1 MKNLFINPI
10 ILFATLLMWIFSS
23 TTTSAQE
30 VISVSPHD
38 GSTVTIDG
46 NVISIEGGGATVDIS
61 QDRDQI
67 VQRKGGN
74 IIINGR
80 ALEDILNDNNNDNY
94 NYNDNDYPRKIVG
107 SKERSTRTVE
117 LAKDFNYI
125 KASRGVDVVMSDEK
139 GNKATISANSNL
151 IDYVICKSSGG
162 TLTIGID
169 DKVRNLSNFHVEIT
183 IPRRDNINVYQVAS
197 GASINIHPELTCP
210 NVSMEVA
217 SGGSVNC
224 ARINCDKLLIEAS
237 SAGSVSGSF
246 RIKECGIVETSS
258 AADINISALAP
269 ELNLKASSGSTINVS
284 GQVKHL
290 DVDASSAASIKA
302 YNLNAVTAEAEAS
315 SGASIKLNC
324 SKSLEAEASSAADI
338 RYTGDCSVERRASS
352 GGSVKKVD

>member
-1 MKNLFINPI
+1 MKNLFISSLI
-10 ILFATLLMWIFSS
+10 FFTSLLIWLFSS
-23 TTTSAQE
+23 TTASAQE
-30 VISVSPHD
+30 VITVSPHS

-46 NVISIEGGGATVDIS
+46 NVINIEGGGASVDIS
-61 QDRDQI
+61 SDADQI

-80 ALEDILNDNNNDNY
+80 ALEDIINDNDNNNYD
-94 NYNDNDYPRKIVG
+94 DYPRKVVG

-125 KASRGVDVVMSDEK
+125 KASRGVNVVMSNEK

-151 IDYVICKSSGG
+151 IDYVICRSSGG
-162 TLTIGID
+162 TLTIGVD

-183 IPRRDNINVYQVAS
+183 IPRRDNINVFQAAS
-197 GASINIHPELTCP
+197 AASINIHPELTCP

-224 ARINCDKLLIEAS
+224 SRINCDKLLIEAS

-246 RIKECGIVETSS
+246 KIKECGIVETSS

-290 DVDASSAASIKA
+290 DADASSAASIKA
-302 YNLNAVTAEAEAS
+302 YNLNAVTAEAESS
-315 SGASIKLNC
+315 SGASVKLNC
-324 SKSLEAEASSAADI
+324 SKSLEAEASSGADI
-338 RYTGDCSVERRASS
+338 LYKGDCSVERRASS
-352 GGSVKKVD
+352 GGSVKRVD

>member
-1 MKNLFINPI
+1 MKNLFISSLI
-10 ILFATLLMWIFSS
+10 FFTSLLIWLFSS
-23 TTTSAQE
+23 TAASAQE
-30 VISVSPHD
+30 VITVSPHS

-46 NVISIEGGGATVDIS
+46 NVINIEGNGASVDIS
-61 QDRDQI
+61 SDGDAT

-80 ALEDILNDNNNDNY
+80 ALEDILNDNNY
-94 NYNDNDYPRKIVG
+94 DNDYPRKVVG

-125 KASRGVDVVMSDEK
+125 KASRGVDVVMSNEK

-151 IDYVICKSSGG
+151 IDYVICRSSGG
-162 TLTIGID
+162 TLTIGVD

-183 IPRRDNINVYQVAS
+183 IPRRDNINVYQAAS
-197 GASINIHPELTCP
+197 AASINIHPELTCP

-224 ARINCDKLLIEAS
+224 SRINCDKLLIEAS

-246 RIKECGIVETSS
+246 KIKECGIVETSS

-290 DVDASSAASIKA
+290 DADASSAASIKA
-302 YNLNAVTAEAEAS
+302 YNLNAVTAEAESS

-324 SKSLEAEASSAADI
+324 SKSLEAEASSGADI
-338 RYTGDCSVERRASS
+338 LYKGDCSVERRVSS
-352 GGSVKKVD
+352 GGSVKRVD

>member
-1 MKNLFINPI
+1 MKNLFISFVI
-10 ILFATLLMWIFSS
+10 FFTSLFIWLFSS
-23 TTTSAQE
+23 AAASAQE

-38 GSTVTIDG
+38 GATVTIDG

-61 QDRDQI
+61 SDGDQI

-80 ALEDILNDNNNDNY
+80 ALEDILNDNNNY
-94 NYNDNDYPRKIVG
+94 YDYPRKVVG

-162 TLTIGID
+162 TLTVGVD

-210 NVSMEVA
+210 NVSMEVS

-258 AADINISALAP
+258 AADINISALSP

-290 DVDASSAASIKA
+290 DVDASSAANIKA

-315 SGASIKLNC
+315 SGASVKLNC

-338 RYTGDCSVERRASS
+338 RYTGDCTVERRASS

>member
-1 MKNLFINPI
+1 MKNLFISSVI
-10 ILFATLLMWIFSS
+10 FFASLLIWLFSS
-23 TTTSAQE
+23 TAASAQE
-30 VISVSPHD
+30 VITLSPHS

-46 NVISIEGGGATVDIS
+46 NVINIEGNGASVDIS
-61 QDRDQI
+61 SDEEQI

-80 ALEDILNDNNNDNY
+80 ALEDIINDND
-94 NYNDNDYPRKIVG
+94 DDYPRKVVG

-125 KASRGVDVVMSDEK
+125 KASRGVDVVMSNEK

-151 IDYVICKSSGG
+151 IDYVICRSSGG

-183 IPRRDNINVYQVAS
+183 IPRRDNINVYQAAS
-197 GASINIHPELTCP
+197 AASINIHPELTCP

-224 ARINCDKLLIEAS
+224 SRINCDKLLIEAS

-246 RIKECGIVETSS
+246 KIKECGIVETSS

-290 DVDASSAASIKA
+290 DADASSAASIKA
-302 YNLNAVTAEAEAS
+302 YNLNAVTAEAESS

-324 SKSLEAEASSAADI
+324 SKSLEAEASSGADI
-338 RYTGDCSVERRASS
+338 LYKGDCSVERRASS
-352 GGSVKKVD
+352 GGSVKRVD

>member
-1 MKNLFINPI
+1 MKNLFISSVI
-10 ILFATLLMWIFSS
+10 FFASLLIWLFSS
-23 TTTSAQE
+23 AAASAQE
-30 VISVSPHD
+30 VITVSPHS
-38 GSTVTIDG
+38 GSTITIDG
-46 NVISIEGGGATVDIS
+46 NVINIEGSGASVDIS
-61 QDRDQI
+61 SDGDAT
-67 VQRKGGN
+67 VQRKDGN

-80 ALEDILNDNNNDNY
+80 ALEDIINDNDNNNNY
-94 NYNDNDYPRKIVG
+94 DDYPRKVVG

-125 KASRGVDVVMSDEK
+125 KASRGVDVVMSNEK

-151 IDYVICKSSGG
+151 IDYVICRSSGG
-162 TLTIGID
+162 TLTIGVD

-183 IPRRDNINVYQVAS
+183 IPRRDNINVYQAAS
-197 GASINIHPELTCP
+197 AASINIHPELTCP

-224 ARINCDKLLIEAS
+224 SRINCDKLLIEAS

-246 RIKECGIVETSS
+246 KIKECGIVETSS

-290 DVDASSAASIKA
+290 DADASSAASIKA
-302 YNLNAVTAEAEAS
+302 YNLNAVTAEAESS
-315 SGASIKLNC
+315 SGASVKLNC
-324 SKSLEAEASSAADI
+324 SKSLEAEASSGADI
-338 RYTGDCSVERRASS
+338 LYKGDCSVERRASS
-352 GGSVKKVD
+352 GGSVKRVD

>member
-1 MKNLFINPI
+1 MKNLFISSLI
-10 ILFATLLMWIFSS
+10 FFTSLLIWLFSS
-23 TTTSAQE
+23 TTASAQE
-30 VISVSPHD
+30 VITVSPHS

-46 NVISIEGGGATVDIS
+46 NVINIEGNGASVDIS
-61 QDRDQI
+61 SDGDAT
-67 VQRKGGN
+67 VQRNGGN

-80 ALEDILNDNNNDNY
+80 VLEDILNDNNNYD
-94 NYNDNDYPRKIVG
+94 DDYPRKIVG

-125 KASRGVDVVMSDEK
+125 KASRGVDVVMSNEK

-151 IDYVICKSSGG
+151 IDYVICRSSGG
-162 TLTIGID
+162 TLTIGVD

-183 IPRRDNINVYQVAS
+183 IPRRDNINVYQAAS
-197 GASINIHPELTCP
+197 AASINIHPELTCP

-224 ARINCDKLLIEAS
+224 SRINCDKLLIEAS

-246 RIKECGIVETSS
+246 KIKECGIVETSS

-290 DVDASSAASIKA
+290 DADASSAASIKA
-302 YNLNAVTAEAEAS
+302 YNLNAVTAEAESS

-324 SKSLEAEASSAADI
+324 SKSLEAEASSGADI
-338 RYTGDCSVERRASS
+338 LYKGDCSVERRASS
-352 GGSVKKVD
+352 GGSVKRVD

>member
-1 MKNLFINPI
+1 MKNLFISFVI
-10 ILFATLLMWIFSS
+10 FFTSLFIWLFSS
-23 TTTSAQE
+23 AAASSQE

-38 GSTVTIDG
+38 GATVTIDG

-61 QDRDQI
+61 SDGDQI

-80 ALEDILNDNNNDNY
+80 ALEDILNDNNNY
-94 NYNDNDYPRKIVG
+94 YDYPRKVVG

-162 TLTIGID
+162 TLTVGVD

-210 NVSMEVA
+210 NVSMEVS

-258 AADINISALAP
+258 AADINISALSP

-290 DVDASSAASIKA
+290 DVDASSAANIKA

-315 SGASIKLNC
+315 SGASVKLNC

-338 RYTGDCSVERRASS
+338 RYTGDCTVERRASS

>member
-30 VISVSPHD
+30 VISVSPSA

-61 QDRDQI
+61 QDGDRI

-80 ALEDILNDNNNDNY
+80 ALEDILNDNNNY
-94 NYNDNDYPRKIVG
+94 YDYPRKVVG

-162 TLTIGID
+162 TLTVGID
-169 DKVRNLSNFHVEIT
+169 DVVRNLSNVNVVIT
-183 IPRRDNINVYQVAS
+183 IPRRDNINVYQAAS
-197 GASINIHPELTCP
+197 AASINIHPELTCP

-224 ARINCDKLLIEAS
+224 SRINCDKLLIEAS

-246 RIKECGIVETSS
+246 KIKECGIVETSS

-290 DVDASSAASIKA
+290 DADASSAASIKA
-302 YNLNAVTAEAEAS
+302 YNLNAVTAEAESS
-315 SGASIKLNC
+315 SGASVKLNC
-324 SKSLEAEASSAADI
+324 SKALEASASSGADI
-338 RYTGDCSVERRASS
+338 LYKGDCTVERRASS

>member
-1 MKNLFINPI
+1 MKNLFISSLI
-10 ILFATLLMWIFSS
+10 FFTSLLIWLFSS
-23 TTTSAQE
+23 AAASAQE
-30 VISVSPHD
+30 VITVSPHS

-46 NVISIEGGGATVDIS
+46 NVINIEGNGASVDIS
-61 QDRDQI
+61 SDADQI

-80 ALEDILNDNNNDNY
+80 ALEDIINDSE
-94 NYNDNDYPRKIVG
+94 NYNDDYPRKVVG

-125 KASRGVDVVMSDEK
+125 KASRGVNVVMSNEK

-151 IDYVICKSSGG
+151 IDYVICRSSGG
-162 TLTIGID
+162 TLTIGVD

-183 IPRRDNINVYQVAS
+183 IPRRDNINVFQAAS
-197 GASINIHPELTCP
+197 AASINIHPELTCP

-224 ARINCDKLLIEAS
+224 SRINCDKLLIEAS

-246 RIKECGIVETSS
+246 KIKECGIVETSS

-290 DVDASSAASIKA
+290 DADASSAANIKA
-302 YNLNAVTAEAEAS
+302 YNLNAVTAEAESS
-315 SGASIKLNC
+315 SGASVKLNC
-324 SKSLEAEASSAADI
+324 SKSLEAEASSGADI
-338 RYTGDCSVERRASS
+338 LYKGDCSVERRASS
-352 GGSVKKVD
+352 GGSVKRVD

>member
-30 VISVSPHD
+30 VISVSPSA

-61 QDRDQI
+61 SDGDQI

-80 ALEDILNDNNNDNY
+80 ALEDILNDNNNY

-117 LAKDFNYI
+117 
-125 KASRGVDVVMSDEK
+125 ASRGVDVVMSDEK

-210 NVSMEVA
+210 NVSMEVS

-258 AADINISALAP
+258 AADINISALSP

-290 DVDASSAASIKA
+290 DADASSAANIKA

-315 SGASIKLNC
+315 SGASVKLNC

-352 GGSVKKVD
+352 GGSVKRVD

>member
-1 MKNLFINPI
+1 MKNLFITPVI
-10 ILFATLLMWIFSS
+10 FSATLLMWLFSS
-23 TTTSAQE
+23 TTASAQE
-30 VISVSPHD
+30 VITVSPHS

-46 NVISIEGGGATVDIS
+46 NVINIEGNGASVDIS
-61 QDRDQI
+61 SDVDQI

-80 ALEDILNDNNNDNY
+80 ALEDIINDNDNNNYD
-94 NYNDNDYPRKIVG
+94 DYPRKVVG

-125 KASRGVDVVMSDEK
+125 KASRGVNVVMSNEK

-151 IDYVICKSSGG
+151 IDYVICRSSGG
-162 TLTIGID
+162 TLTIGVD

-183 IPRRDNINVYQVAS
+183 IPRRDNINVYQAAS
-197 GASINIHPELTCP
+197 AASINIHPELTCP

-224 ARINCDKLLIEAS
+224 SRINCDKLLIEAS

-246 RIKECGIVETSS
+246 KIKECGIVETSS

-290 DVDASSAASIKA
+290 DADASSAANIKA
-302 YNLNAVTAEAEAS
+302 YNLNAVTAEAESS

-324 SKSLEAEASSAADI
+324 SKSLEAEASSGADI
-338 RYTGDCSVERRASS
+338 LYKGDCSVERRASS
-352 GGSVKKVD
+352 GGSVKRVD